1 MREPSRDLRLDE
13 RSPQVLQSRSR
24 SGFLGHELNREAD
37 PAARDGALHPAM
49 RNDGPCD
56 SGRRRE
62 SDAQKAAGIGHI
74 PTRC

>member
-1 MREPSRDLRLDE
+1 
-13 RSPQVLQSRSR
+13 
-24 SGFLGHELNREAD
+24 
-37 PAARDGALHPAM
+37 LHPAM

-56 SGRRRE
+56 SGRQRE